1 MERPEDELEVGT
13 GPAAGA
19 PRIDA
24 RTPDAGETI
33 GEAAG
38 GVSGVI
44 TGAALG
50 ALAGP
55 VGSIVGAIA
64 GAIAGWWAGHT
75 IAETAREYDHS
86 YDPVYRDRFARSAPL
101 DLTFDDIRPA
111 LQLGY
116 LAGANPDWNGRSFA
130 DVEPQLARGWD
141 SVTSN
146 LGPWDRVR
154 DYAHDAFDSARAGR
168 ADLPPRAD

>member
-13 GPAAGA
+13 GPAAGT

-24 RTPDAGETI
+24 STADVGETI

-55 VGSIVGAIA
+55 IGSIVGAIA

-75 IAETAREYDHS
+75 IAETARDYDHL
-86 YDPVYRDRFARSAPL
+86 YDAAYRDRFARSAPR
-101 DLTFDDIRPA
+101 DLTFDEIRPA

-116 LAGANPDWNGRSFA
+116 LAGVNPDWTGRSFS
-130 DVEPQLARGWD
+130 DVEPQLERGWD
-141 SVTSN
+141 SVAAN
-146 LGPWDRVR
+146 LGPWPRVR
-154 DYAHDAFDSARAGR
+154 DYAHDAFDSARASR
-168 ADLPPRAD
+168 AD